1 VTIVAVVIIPIRIVI
16 TTVIVVIANLI
27 IIVVMIHVVIIHA
40 VQNKEKSMNARK
52 EKKDV
57 YMVAVV
63 NFF

>member
-1 VTIVAVVIIPIRIVI
+1 MTIVAVVIIPIRIVI

-27 IIVVMIHVVIIHA
+27 IIVVMIHA